1 MNINKAMVRSFLAV
15 ILPIVSVDF
24 VFGAIYKTVDQDGN
38 VIFTDSRP
46 ADQPSEEVKLRPI
59 TPISPV
65 PGRESESLKSAQTV
79 SREFYSSLEIIEPA
93 DDATVRTQENFTVKI
108 ATAPKI
114 LAGHKVRLLLDGQI
128 MGEFGRKLTF
138 ELKNVDRGTH
148 NLTVEIIDNQANV
161 IKSSSNT
168 IHVHRTIYT
177 PEVSINPP
185 AS

>member
-1 MNINKAMVRSFLAV
+1 MVRSFLAV
-15 ILPIVSVDF
+15 ILPLVSMEF
-24 VFGAIYKTVDQDGN
+24 AFGAIYKTVDKDGN
-38 VIFTDSRP
+38 VTFTDSRP

-65 PGRESESLKSAQTV
+65 PGSEPEPLKSAQKP
-79 SREFYSSLEIIEPA
+79 SRELYSSLEIIEPA
-93 DDATVRTQENFTVKI
+93 DDATVRTQENFMVKI

-114 LAGHKVRLLLDGQI
+114 LAGHKVRLLLNGQVV
-128 MGEFGRKLTF
+128 GESRRKLTF

-177 PEVSINPP
+177 PAVSINPP